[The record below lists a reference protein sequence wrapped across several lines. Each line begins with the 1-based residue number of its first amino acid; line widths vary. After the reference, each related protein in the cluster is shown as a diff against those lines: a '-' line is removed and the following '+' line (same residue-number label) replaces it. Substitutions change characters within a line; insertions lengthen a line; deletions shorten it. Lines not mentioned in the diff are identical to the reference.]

1 MSDLDA
7 AQITLVLP
15 AVLAAV
21 AAWLLVGAGPPHLV
35 ARRLGTGAANWRP
48 RITGRGRL
56 TSGAAAVVSAGV
68 VFAALGPGRLLV
80 AVTAAGVSAAAL
92 RMRVSVRR
100 RLDAERTRGEVV
112 EICDALAAEMRAG
125 QPAPRAL
132 HRTAEHYAELS
143 APARAADMSGDVP
156 AALRAVA
163 ANPGAGGLL
172 LVAAAWQVA
181 ERSGAGLALTLD
193 RIAAALRSEHA
204 AACEVEASLGPPR
217 ATARLLAM
225 LPLLGLLLGMG
236 VGGDPVAVLLSSTLG
251 NVCLALGSA
260 LALLGVWWVERL
272 AAGVRL

>member
-7 AQITLVLP
+7 VQITLALP

-35 ARRLGTGAANWRP
+35 ARRLGAGAANWRP

-56 TSGAAAVVSAGV
+56 TSGVAAVVSAGV

-80 AVTAAGVSAAAL
+80 AITAAGVSAAAV

-204 AACEVEASLGPPR
+204 AACEVEATLGPPR

>member
-35 ARRLGTGAANWRP
+35 ARRLGAGAANWRS

-80 AVTAAGVSAAAL
+80 AVTAAGVSAAAV

>member
-80 AVTAAGVSAAAL
+80 AVTAAGVSAAAV

>member
-35 ARRLGTGAANWRP
+35 ARRLGAGAANWRS

-80 AVTAAGVSAAAL
+80 AVTAAGVSAAAV

-272 AAGVRL
+272 VAGVRL